1 MNEFFK
7 TVRDFILMYLKNQ
20 RCCSDNTIQ
29 SYKTTLNLLV
39 EYLRTIKQLK
49 TVQIDFDVIDR
60 NTIVDFLGWLEA
72 VRGCSVSSRNQRL
85 MALRSFFKYAGML
98 DCTQVNTHLDIS
110 SVPLKNETGK
120 IVEFLSE
127 NALKALF
134 DQPNVRKST
143 GIRNQFFMVLMYDT
157 AARCGEL
164 LNMRVRD
171 LQLRGKNSTVCLFG
185 KGSKPRIVALL
196 PKSVEHCNRYLKIY
210 HPNLNPDAYLFY
222 IVSHGVQHQMSADA
236 VATFM
241 KNYGDSARK
250 VCPEIPAHVHPH
262 QLRHTRAIHY
272 YRDGM
277 PLALVAEQLG
287 HASVESTKVYAYAD
301 SEMKRA
307 AMQRTDQ
314 KRNATP
320 EPTPIWQNDEDLIL
334 RLSGLK

>member
-7 TVRDFILMYLKNQ
+7 TVRSFILMYLKNQ
-20 RCCSDNTIQ
+20 RCCSENTIQ

-39 EYLRTIKQLK
+39 EYLRTVKQLRIA
-49 TVQIDFDVIDR
+49 QIDFDVIDR
-60 NTIVDFLGWLEA
+60 DIIVEFLDWLETA
-72 VRGCSVSSRNQRL
+72 RGCSASSRNQRL

-98 DCTQVNTHLDIS
+98 DCTQVSMQLDIS
-110 SVPLKNETGK
+110 TVPLKNEAGK

-127 NALKALF
+127 NALKALL
-134 DQPNVRKST
+134 DQPDVRKSA
-143 GIRNQFFMVLMYDT
+143 GIRDQFFMVLMYDT

-164 LNMRVRD
+164 LNMRVSD
-171 LQLRGKNSTVCLFG
+171 LRLGGKNSTAYLLG

-196 PKSVEHCNRYLKIY
+196 PKTVEHCNRYLKIY
-210 HPNLNPDAYLFY
+210 HPSPNPDAYLFY
-222 IVSHGVQHQMSADA
+222 VVSHGVQHQMSADA

-241 KNYGDSARK
+241 KKYGDSARK
-250 VCPEIPAHVHPH
+250 VCPEIPARVHPH

-287 HASVESTKVYAYAD
+287 HASAESTKVYAYAD

-314 KRNATP
+314 KRNVTP
-320 EPTPIWQNDEDLIL
+320 QPTPIWQNDEDMIL